1 MVSRWSRPHPGP
13 ESETR
18 LLSIEVFLH
27 SALHLPHDRLQCS
40 FSTSLPTP
48 PPAPHLTLAVCEW
61 GASAP
66 APNQPS
72 ASPTLVV
79 GVCLGPSV
87 PAFPVPHL
95 SGWRSCTD
103 AWEQSVMSPSLS
115 SLCSLGGGCPSRV
128 PGSWKRGMHVPADQ
142 EPHPTPPHPLALS
155 SLRSRLHF
163 QSS

>member
-1 MVSRWSRPHPGP
+1 MFSRWSRPHPGP

-18 LLSIEVFLH
+18 LLSIEVFLC

-40 FSTSLPTP
+40 FSTSLP
-48 PPAPHLTLAVCEW
+48 APHLTLAVCRW

-66 APNQPS
+66 APYPPS
-72 ASPTLVV
+72 ASPTLAV

-87 PAFPVPHL
+87 SAFPVPHL

-103 AWEQSVMSPSLS
+103 AWEQTVMSASPQQPLFPGRGS
-115 SLCSLGGGCPSRV
+115 GGGPSRV
-128 PGSWKRGMHVPADQ
+128 PGSWKRGMQVPADQ
-142 EPHPTPPHPLALS
+142 EPHPTPPHPLAVS
-155 SLRSRLHF
+155 SLRARLHF